1 MQEKIRQ
8 KLISLSEK
16 KYKDFSAALV
26 PNCGEMLGVR
36 IPLLRKLAAEI
47 ALTDG
52 ISALDGEDIYFE
64 EVMLRG
70 FVIGNLRVNTEEKLR
85 LVTEFVPLI
94 NNWSVCDS
102 FCTSLKFTNK
112 NKERVWEFIQ
122 PYCVSEKE
130 FYERF
135 GAVMLRGYF
144 IDDEYIDRTL
154 GLLAEIPTEKFYS
167 SMAVAWAVSDCYV
180 KFPEKTEK
188 LILSSIFDNDTHNRA
203 IRKICDSYR
212 VQKSD
217 KEFLKTL
224 IIKKGR

>member
-224 IIKKGR
+224 IIKKER

>member
-1 MQEKIRQ
+1 MQERIRQ

-224 IIKKGR
+224 IIKKER